1 MDSLSARVTARE
13 LRNEL
18 STVIGRVTFGGER
31 VGITRNGKL
40 TAVMLSVD
48 DLEALEAFEMA
59 RDVEEYRVARRDDDG
74 FRVPLSALIAEL
86 DD

>member
-18 STVIGRVTFGGER
+18 STVVGRVTYGGER

-40 TAVMLSVD
+40 AAVMLSVD

-59 RDVEEYRVARRDDDG
+59 RDVEEYRAARRDDDG
-74 FRVPLSALIAEL
+74 VRVPLSALIAEL